1 VLYLQAAFE
10 WKFHLLEGG
19 EEMPRMLKEFTEPFI
34 NLWLDLLEAAEQAI
48 RELWG

>member
-1 VLYLQAAFE
+1 
-10 WKFHLLEGG
+10 
-19 EEMPRMLKEFTEPFI
+19 MLKEFTEPFI